1 MGLISEEA
9 TEPLLAPNVQNH
21 FLQTF
26 ADSILFCISVI
37 FSKASPDTL
46 ALNPAWC
53 CPFDCCY
60 ESRLSHGSAFGEPEP
75 GGCCCLYLPLP
86 YNESFYFFPWTC
98 SSSSHSP
105 LKEHCWR
112 ASQKVSGPCCG
123 WVWEH
128 PLEHTAPW
136 PSASS
141 PGHVCLPG
149 LIAPELLLFLLKV
162 LFSPCRASHR

>member
-1 MGLISEEA
+1 M
-9 TEPLLAPNVQNH
+9 
-21 FLQTF
+21 
-26 ADSILFCISVI
+26 I

-60 ESRLSHGSAFGEPEP
+60 ESWLSHGSAFGEPEP